1 MKRVLALL
9 VLAGLALTLAA
20 PVAAQ
25 QPKVLNL
32 AFTQE
37 PDALPVPMYSNM
49 FFSALLTPLWNS
61 PAWVYDENLNL
72 IPRLVTEIPSAD
84 NGGISADGT
93 VITLKLRDD
102 IVWSDG
108 TPITA
113 DDFVFTYDMF
123 MAESNAVTSRS
134 PYDRVTSVEAPDPQT
149 VVVTFAEPYAPWQPN
164 LYNLVLPKHIL
175 QPVFDAEGTLDGA
188 AFLRQPEV
196 SSGPFVVTEWN
207 LGNYILFSRNDN
219 YFDEKAKLDQI
230 YVRFVSDDAQ
240 VAALLNGEADLGTF
254 FAPDDAVTLE
264 QNGITVITVPSGY
277 NEGIFFNFRDIPE
290 RAAIQDLAVRQAI
303 AYGLNRDGI
312 ARDLLRYGTGPDDY
326 TPIADTYW
334 HNTPW
339 ANPAIKHQPYDPD
352 RARQI
357 LEEAGWVDTNGDG
370 IREKDGMEL
379 KLTWASNQRSLR
391 ARVREVGQQQLREIG
406 IEIEIVSLPSDV
418 YFGSY
423 GDGSP
428 VAMGEFDMW
437 EHSNNTAWPDPD
449 VVQWTCAEI
458 SSDDNPSGVND
469 QGLCDPELDRL
480 FNEQARTVDFEA
492 RRELFYQIQQ
502 IMHDNVYWLPMWHDP
517 DLYALS
523 PRFKNARIAGQ
534 TQFWNAAD
542 WDIE

>member
-1 MKRVLALL
+1 MKRFLAVL
-9 VLAGLALTLAA
+9 LAGLALALAA
-20 PVAAQ
+20 PVTAQ
-25 QPKVLNL
+25 QSKVLNL

-37 PDALPVPMYSNM
+37 PDALPSPMYSNM

-61 PAWVYDENLNL
+61 PVWVYDEALNL

-93 VITLKLRDD
+93 VITLRLRDD

-113 DDFVFTYDMF
+113 DDFIFTYDMF
-123 MAESNAVTSRS
+123 VADSNAVTSRS
-134 PYDRVTSVEAPDPQT
+134 PYDRVTSVEAPDPRT

-164 LYNLVLPKHIL
+164 LYNLMLPKHIL
-175 QPVFDAEGTLDGA
+175 QPVFDAEGTLDSA
-188 AFLRQPEV
+188 NFLRQPEV

-219 YFDEKAKLDQI
+219 YFDDKAKLDQI

-264 QNGITVITVPSGY
+264 QNGIAVITVPSGY

-290 RAAIQDLAVRQAI
+290 HAAIQDLAVRQAI

-312 ARDLLRYGTGPDDY
+312 ARDLLRYGTGDEDY

-352 RARQI
+352 QARQI

-370 IREKDGMEL
+370 IREKDGLEL

-406 IEIEIVSLPSDV
+406 IEIEIISLPSDV

-449 VVQWTCAEI
+449 VVQWTCVEI

-492 RRELFYQIQQ
+492 RRELYYQIQQ
-502 IMHDNVYWLPMWHDP
+502 IIHDNVYWLPMWHDP

-534 TQFWNAAD
+534 TQFWNAAN
-542 WDIE
+542 WDIQ